1 MQKRG
6 ITTRM
11 RLGVRTAVQSAAL
24 GLVTAACAASTI
36 TGGPGTGQAGANP
49 QTKAVNKDAK
59 IMADFNE
66 RVQKYV
72 EVHRR
77 LEATLP
83 PIPTEA
89 TPQQIDAHQRAL
101 EKLIQRERLK
111 GGKPGDFFDKDTR
124 ALFRRHLDIAFSGP
138 DGADAKAEI
147 MDEYPGP
154 VNVVINGRY
163 PDTIP
168 LSTVPPKALQLLPSL
183 PEELEYRFIGDRLI
197 LLDVHA
203 HIVIDAIEKVFRR

>member
-1 MQKRG
+1 MQNGAFARG
-6 ITTRM
+6 A
-11 RLGVRTAVQSAAL
+11 RLGALIVLAVAGPSAVRAAAAL
-24 GLVTAACAASTI
+24 
-36 TGGPGTGQAGANP
+36 TGVEFTVPVALSPQA
-49 QTKAVNKDAK
+49 KAVNKDAK
-59 IMADFNE
+59 IMAEFTE
-66 RVQKYV
+66 KVQKYV

-77 LEATLP
+77 LEGKLP
-83 PIPTEA
+83 PIPKEA

-101 EKLIQRERLK
+101 EKAIQSELLK
-111 GGKPGDFFDKDTR
+111 SKEGDFFEKETR
-124 ALFRRHLDIAFSGP
+124 ALFRRHLGIAFSGP

-154 VNVVINGRY
+154 VRIVINGRY

-168 LSTVPPKALQLLPSL
+168 LSTVPPKALALLPPL

-203 HIVIDAIEKVFRR
+203 HIVVDAIEKAFRR

>member
-1 MQKRG
+1 MMQNRALAMG
-6 ITTRM
+6 GRIGM
-11 RLGVRTAVQSAAL
+11 LIGVALALTIATGAHAATSVA
-24 GLVTAACAASTI
+24 GVDTVPAAPSSEQ
-36 TGGPGTGQAGANP
+36 P
-49 QTKAVNKDAK
+49 KAVNKDAK
-59 IMADFNE
+59 IMADFTE

-77 LEATLP
+77 LEGTLP
-83 PIPTEA
+83 GISKES

-101 EKLIQRERLK
+101 EKLIQTERLK
-111 GGKPGDFFDKDTR
+111 GKEGDFFDKDTR
-124 ALFRRHLDIAFSGP
+124 ALFRRHLGVAFSGP

-154 VNVVINGRY
+154 VRIVINGRY

-168 LSTVPPKALQLLPSL
+168 LSTVPPKALNLLPPL

-203 HIVIDAIEKVFRR
+203 HIVIDAIDKAFRK

>member
-1 MQKRG
+1 MQNGAFAGAARFG
-6 ITTRM
+6 ALIVLALAIPAISDAAAFPDAAPAPR
-11 RLGVRTAVQSAAL
+11 AAL
-24 GLVTAACAASTI
+24 S
-36 TGGPGTGQAGANP
+36 PQAK
-49 QTKAVNKDAK
+49 TVNKDAK
-59 IMADFNE
+59 IMADFTE
-66 RVQKYV
+66 RVKKYV

-77 LEATLP
+77 LESKLP
-83 PIPTEA
+83 SIPKEA

-101 EKLIQRERLK
+101 EKAIQSELLK
-111 GGKPGDFFDKDTR
+111 SKAGDFFDKDTR
-124 ALFRRHLDIAFSGP
+124 ALFRRHLGIAFSGP

-154 VNVVINGRY
+154 VRIVINGRY

-168 LSTVPPKALQLLPSL
+168 ISTMPPKALALLPPL

-203 HIVIDAIEKVFRR
+203 HIVIDAIEKAFRR